1 MFILWPQLAYSNYQE
16 QTAVK
21 KSWKQS
27 QYTQALNKSICKSK
41 GLAKAPSF
49 SLVMPKAFVQIIEMR
64 PVQWLSVH
72 SLWFSLN
79 TAHVVFPLLE
89 ILE

>member
-1 MFILWPQLAYSNYQE
+1 MFISWPQLAYYNYQE
-16 QTAVK
+16 QTAFK
-21 KSWKQS
+21 KYWKPS

-41 GLAKAPSF
+41 GLAKAPIF
-49 SLVMPKAFVQIIEMR
+49 LLVMPKAFIQITEMR
-64 PVQWLSVH
+64 QVQWLSVH

-79 TAHVVFPLLE
+79 TAYAVFPLLE